1 MVQQASKLRRRL
13 ILRFLDNF
21 YAKFWRNI
29 LPFFLLMGFGI
40 IYFFSSTPTYLSHG
54 VLYVQDDSLLTT
66 LTNVRSNNYIWVS
79 RGQTVIE
86 QFDSLMQTDA
96 FARAILQRTKW
107 EQELQAGVPLDELL
121 DAVRQNLWGEIKGEK
136 HVHIVAQSDDPE
148 IAFQLAD
155 AAITL
160 YRQWKV
166 NLAVSDVNNSVAF
179 LQSVMDDYQVELNS
193 AENALRTYLTD
204 HPDPAFGLR
213 RPGEEAAQIA
223 ILTDDVSVAER
234 RILETRAQIDR
245 IKLDQSQALQE
256 VENTY
261 LLVDAPTLPLE
272 PEYTLTQRIIV
283 LFIFL
288 AMGILLCIGAGVGA
302 TLLDKTYRYP
312 VDVHTDLYLPVI
324 GRIPIGETAFPAE
337 MLGVND
343 DDDMPP
349 APMPLNLTQHAD
361 TPPTLIILPPS
372 REVTHA

>member
-1 MVQQASKLRRRL
+1 MVQHVSKLRRRL

-21 YAKFWRNI
+21 FANFWRNI
-29 LPFFLLMGFGI
+29 LPFFLMLLFGI
-40 IYFFSSTPTYLSHG
+40 YYFFSIKPTYLSHG

-96 FARAILQRTKW
+96 FARAILQRTNW
-107 EQELQAGVPLDELL
+107 EQSLQDGAPLDDLL
-121 DAVRQNLWGEIKGEK
+121 DDVRNNLWGEIKGEK

-166 NLAVSDVNNSVAF
+166 NLALSDVNNSVGF
-179 LQSVMDDYQVELNS
+179 LQSVMDDYQVELSS
-193 AENALRTYLTD
+193 AENALRTYLIE

-234 RILETRAQIDR
+234 RILETRAKIDL
-245 IKLDQSQALQE
+245 IKLDQTQARQE

-261 LLVDAPTLPLE
+261 LLIDSPKLPLT
-272 PEYTLTQRIIV
+272 PEYTVTQRVIV
-283 LFIFL
+283 LFIFIG
-288 AMGILLCIGAGVGA
+288 MGILLCIGAGIGA
-302 TLLDKTYRYP
+302 TLMDKTYRYP
-312 VDVHTDLYLPVI
+312 VDIHTDLYLPVL
-324 GRIPIGETAFPAE
+324 GRIPAVTVALPAE
-337 MLGVND
+337 MLGVID
-343 DDDMPP
+343 EDEQLLPP
-349 APMPLNLTQHAD
+349 PIHLTAHAD
-361 TPPTLIILPPS
+361 TPPTLIILPS
-372 REVTHA
+372 NREVIGA

>member
-21 YAKFWRNI
+21 FANFWRNV
-29 LPFFLLMGFGI
+29 LPFFLMLLFGI
-40 IYFFSSTPTYLSHG
+40 YYFFSSTPTYLSHG

-96 FARAILQRTKW
+96 FARAILQRTNW
-107 EQELQAGVPLDELL
+107 EEELQNGVPLNELL

-148 IAFQLAD
+148 IAYQLAD

-166 NLAVSDVNNSVAF
+166 NLAVSDITNSVGF
-179 LQSVMDDYQVELNS
+179 LQSVMNDYQVELES
-193 AENALRTYLTD
+193 AENALRTYLIE

-213 RPGEEAAQIA
+213 RPGEEATQIE
-223 ILTDDVSVAER
+223 ILRDDVSVAER
-234 RILETRAQIDR
+234 RILETRAKIDL
-245 IKLDQSQALQE
+245 IKLDQTQTSQE

-261 LLVDAPTLPLE
+261 LLVDAPKLPLA
-272 PEYTLTQRIIV
+272 PEYTTAQRVIV
-283 LFIFL
+283 LFIFIG
-288 AMGILLCIGAGVGA
+288 MGVLLCIGAGVGA
-302 TLLDKTYRYP
+302 TLMDKTYRYP
-312 VDVHTDLYLPVI
+312 VDVHTDLYLPVL
-324 GRIPIGETAFPAE
+324 GRIPTGKIALPAE
-337 MLGVND
+337 MLGVSD
-343 DDDMPP
+343 DDDDHAPPTMPIH
-349 APMPLNLTQHAD
+349 LTQHSD
-361 TPPTLIILPPS
+361 PPTLIIVPPS